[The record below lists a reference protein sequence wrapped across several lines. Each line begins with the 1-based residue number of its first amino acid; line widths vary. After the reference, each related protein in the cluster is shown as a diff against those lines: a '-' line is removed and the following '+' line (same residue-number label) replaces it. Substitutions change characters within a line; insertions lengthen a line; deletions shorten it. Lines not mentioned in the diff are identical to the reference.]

1 MIDLAQLEPAFAAAN
16 LPGAIALIVERDGK
30 LAARAFGQADVA
42 AGVAMAVDT
51 PCQIASMTKALVSA
65 AVMKLVEEGQLDLDA
80 PVGPLLPE
88 LAEAQVLSGFDGD
101 GQAILRPAAR
111 PITARHLLTHTAGL
125 GYPFVQAEIARYV
138 ATTPPGRPGPR
149 ASLCLPLLCDPG
161 DAWHYGI
168 ATDWLGLLVEAV
180 TGGTLGDYLA
190 TALFAPL
197 DMTHTGFHAAL
208 PAGAAR
214 VHMRTDNGF
223 KPRSIFIGGGAY
235 HSGGGGLVGT
245 APDYARFIRMILGG
259 GTLDGQQ
266 VLRPETVAEMT
277 RNQVA
282 PLRAGHMPSAQP
294 EIAGA
299 FDAMP
304 GQHSGWGLGFLINPE
319 PGPNGRHPGSLAWAG
334 IFNSYYWIDPEAGL
348 GGMMLSQL
356 SPFGDPGALELFG
369 AVERLAYR
377 G

>member
-1 MIDLAQLEPAFAAAN
+1 
-16 LPGAIALIVERDGK
+16 
-30 LAARAFGQADVA
+30 
-42 AGVAMAVDT
+42 
-51 PCQIASMTKALVSA
+51 
-65 AVMKLVEEGQLDLDA
+65 
-80 PVGPLLPE
+80 
-88 LAEAQVLSGFDGD
+88 
-101 GQAILRPAAR
+101 
-111 PITARHLLTHTAGL
+111 
-125 GYPFVQAEIARYV
+125 
-138 ATTPPGRPGPR
+138 
-149 ASLCLPLLCDPG
+149 
-161 DAWHYGI
+161 
-168 ATDWLGLLVEAV
+168 
-180 TGGTLGDYLA
+180 
-190 TALFAPL
+190 
-197 DMTHTGFHAAL
+197 
-208 PAGAAR
+208 
-214 VHMRTDNGF
+214 
-223 KPRSIFIGGGAY
+223 
-235 HSGGGGLVGT
+235 
-245 APDYARFIRMILGG
+245 MILGG